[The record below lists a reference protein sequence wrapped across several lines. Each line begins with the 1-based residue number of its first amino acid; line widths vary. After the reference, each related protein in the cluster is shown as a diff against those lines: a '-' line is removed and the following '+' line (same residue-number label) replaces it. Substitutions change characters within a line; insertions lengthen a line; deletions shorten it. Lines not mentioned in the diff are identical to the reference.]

1 MFPQSDYHTLFFL
14 MIRRPPRSTL
24 FPYTTLFRIVFG
36 QALVRGRRKKL
47 FRLARSGMRIDD
59 LHGAHAGPRSNL
71 LEGEFFRVRQLQ
83 EGQVFRRG
91 PHEDEIVV
99 FGVIQGK
106 QATPLDTNLLVKLPE
121 NTIEGVNRQ
130 HFADSGVMIQNR
142 GAGIPGAIVVAHAN
156 VRPANKGR
164 VTEDDPWL
172 LRTSEK
178 ALPENVKSN
187 WHIRSVAGPPGLR
200 DSAIEKAVGG
210 HCYDRGAHDGE
221 CHESGNPHAR
231 RPVVDLRIVWG
242 LITSSRVVPPLPLH
256 PPLPINRIHPLSISH
271 SHP

>member
-1 MFPQSDYHTLFFL
+1 
-14 MIRRPPRSTL
+14 
-24 FPYTTLFRIVFG
+24 
-36 QALVRGRRKKL
+36 
-47 FRLARSGMRIDD
+47 MRIDD
-59 LHGAHAGPRSNL
+59 LHGAHARPRSNL

-172 LRTSEK
+172 LRTGEK

-187 WHIRSVAGPPGLR
+187 WHVQAVAGPPGLR

-210 HCYDRGAHDGE
+210 HCYDRGEHDGE
-221 CHESGNPHAR
+221 CHDSENPDAR
-231 RPVVDLRIVWG
+231 RPIVDLRIDWC
-242 LITSSRVVPPLPLH
+242 LMSSAGVVPSRPMGTRMESKGISPFGDFNQERIFKTLGSIVFGQLGTQTTSLYSHHGVDMGIEVLLPPKNLRSN
-256 PPLPINRIHPLSISH
+256 LVFLG
-271 SHP
+271 